1 MTETAAYE
9 ITGKTGKIEFRRY
22 PDLILA
28 GVSDPGDDS
37 GFGLL
42 FQYITG
48 NNRAR
53 GKFPMT
59 APVITGE
66 QIRMTSPVITSQ
78 QIPMTAPVV
87 SGEGSMSFVM
97 PAGKTRDE
105 LPEPVDPRVQITTL
119 LSREIAVL
127 RFSGYAGKDDVD
139 DATSRLLEGLK
150 EAGITTRGQ
159 VFLMRYN
166 APWTPG
172 FLRRNEV
179 GVEIIR

>member
-1 MTETAAYE
+1 MTETAPYE
-9 ITGKTGKIEFRRY
+9 ITGHAGDIEFRHY

-28 GVSDPGDDS
+28 SVRDPGDDS

-42 FQYITG
+42 FGYITG
-48 NNRAR
+48 NNRSF
-53 GKFPMT
+53 GKLP
-59 APVITGE
+59 
-66 QIRMTSPVITSQ
+66 MTSPVITAEQIPMTSPVISSQ

-87 SGEGSMSFVM
+87 SGDGAMAFVM

-105 LPEPVDPRVQITTL
+105 LPEPVDPRVQITML
-119 LSREIAVL
+119 PSREIAVL
-127 RFSGYAGKDDVD
+127 RFSGYAGKDDVGN
-139 DATSRLLEGLK
+139 ATTRLIEGIR
-150 EAGITTRGQ
+150 EAGIRTHGQ

-179 GVEIIR
+179 GIEIIR

>member
-1 MTETAAYE
+1 
-9 ITGKTGKIEFRRY
+9 
-22 PDLILA
+22 
-28 GVSDPGDDS
+28 
-37 GFGLL
+37 
-42 FQYITG
+42 
-48 NNRAR
+48 
-53 GKFPMT
+53 
-59 APVITGE
+59 
-66 QIRMTSPVITSQ
+66 
-78 QIPMTAPVV
+78 
-87 SGEGSMSFVM
+87 MSFVM

-127 RFSGYAGKDDVD
+127 RFSGYAKKDDVD
-139 DATSRLLEGLK
+139 DATSRLLKGLK